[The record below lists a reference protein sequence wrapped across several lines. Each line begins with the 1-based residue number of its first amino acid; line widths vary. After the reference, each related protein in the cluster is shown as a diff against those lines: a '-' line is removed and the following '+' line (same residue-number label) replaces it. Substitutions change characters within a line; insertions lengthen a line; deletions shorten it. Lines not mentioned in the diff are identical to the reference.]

1 MFNKIIAALLLCASC
16 AFSGEFDKFVAE
28 NSVAYAFVELDAATL
43 TNSVEVGQI
52 DSSVVIS
59 PAIYDETGTNLLVAA
74 ETRQKTI
81 SEWLPVQRVTDSG
94 VVVLIAPSQS
104 QYGRITP
111 MGTND
116 LAEIAPYLS
125 SIGYPPSV
133 WITKD
138 EFMALDFNA
147 GE

>member
-1 MFNKIIAALLLCASC
+1 MFNKILTALLICSSC

-28 NSVAYAFVELDAATL
+28 NGVVYAFVELDAATL
-43 TNSVEVGQI
+43 TNTVEVGQV
-52 DSSVVIS
+52 DSAVIIS
-59 PAIYDETGTNLLVAA
+59 PAVYDEAGTNTLAGA

-94 VVVLIAPSQS
+94 VVVLITPAQS
-104 QYGRITP
+104 DYGRITP

-116 LAEIAPYLS
+116 LAGIAPYLS

-138 EFMALDFNA
+138 EFAALKTEN
-147 GE
+147 E

>member
-1 MFNKIIAALLLCASC
+1 MFNKIISVLLLCALS
-16 AFSGEFDKFVAE
+16 AVAGEFDKFVAE
-28 NSVAYAFVELDAATL
+28 NGVAYAFVNMDASTL
-43 TNSVEVGQI
+43 TNTVEVGQV
-52 DSSVVIS
+52 DSAVIIS
-59 PAIYDETGTNLLVAA
+59 PAIYDETGTNTLADA

-81 SEWLPVQRVTDSG
+81 SEWLPVLRVTDSG
-94 VVVLIAPSQS
+94 VIVLITPSQS
-104 QYGRITP
+104 QYGRITT